1 MPLNVSERTIQTAE
15 VFTLYHMN
23 NFCDPS
29 TLTVSVLDFLK
40 CPTSGCMSVLWGVH
54 SWKLFPVIPA
64 TNTPSGRISPYCA
77 ENVVITYRNLR
88 SIMTQYSLNHSLILH
103 NHWTATD
110 GWNLSAI
117 ANDLDSRKIQN
128 IYEMQH
134 RLISWTLVLKRVY
147 ELP

>member
-23 NFCDPS
+23 NLCDPS

-40 CPTSGCMSVLWGVH
+40 CLFFEDLTL
-54 SWKLFPVIPA
+54 WKLFPVIPA

-103 NHWTATD
+103 IHWTATD

-117 ANDLDSRKIQN
+117 ANDLNSRKIQN